1 MIITKKQFE
10 EITDKVIAETK
21 KEAGEKINGFNLD
34 IEHPEETKQ
43 VQKTVNKMFQ
53 LYYKG
58 IALELFEDSDEKE
71 ITLEEFARAASKYA
85 GIVKQIEKSPI
96 ERELYEIVL
105 ITNSKKVFDEIFGEE
120 GNEWLKKECE
130 QL

>member
-120 GNEWLKKECE
+120 GNEWLKKEYE
-130 QL
+130 

>member
-1 MIITKKQFE
+1 MIITKKEFK

-21 KEAGEKINGFNLD
+21 KEAAEKINGFNLD
-34 IEHPEETKQ
+34 IRHPEETKQ

-58 IALELFEDSDEKE
+58 IALELFEDSDKKE
-71 ITLEEFARAASKYA
+71 ITLEKFARAVSKYA
-85 GIVKQIEKSPI
+85 GVVKQIEKSPI
-96 ERELYEIVL
+96 ERELYELVL

-120 GNEWLKKECE
+120 GNEWLKKWCE
-130 QL
+130 

>member
-1 MIITKKQFE
+1 MIVTKKQFE

-21 KEAGEKINGFNLD
+21 KGAEEKVKGFNLD

-58 IALELFEDSDEKE
+58 MALELFEDSDEKE
-71 ITLEEFARAASKYA
+71 ITIEEFARAASKYA
-85 GIVKQIEKSPI
+85 GIVKQIEKNPI
-96 ERELYEIVL
+96 ERELYDLVL
-105 ITNSKKVFDEIFGEE
+105 ISNSKKVFDEIFGEE

-130 QL
+130 